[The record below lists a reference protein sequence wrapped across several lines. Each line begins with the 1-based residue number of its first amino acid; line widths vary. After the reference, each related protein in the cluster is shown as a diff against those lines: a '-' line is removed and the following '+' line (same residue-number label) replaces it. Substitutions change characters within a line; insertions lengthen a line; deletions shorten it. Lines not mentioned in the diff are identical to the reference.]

1 MKKRKTLSLKSKRK
15 ATSDSVFDLT
25 NIPNIPKKTSSI
37 LSIGSGF
44 QKKNKKTKK
53 SGKTSK
59 SSKTRIP
66 PKKKQKNESNNKTRT
81 KTKTTKL
88 ILEKFP
94 SPLIQDIQIPL
105 VSSKEWNNNL
115 FGSEE
120 EEINEASEDEKDSEV
135 FFNATGI
142 HCSKYYSC
150 NAIYQFPE
158 NKLVF
163 NGL

>member
-15 ATSDSVFDLT
+15 ATSDSVDLT
-25 NIPNIPKKTSSI
+25 NESKKTSSI

-94 SPLIQDIQIPL
+94 SKEIRFCF
-105 VSSKEWNNNL
+105 VSSKEWNINL

-120 EEINEASEDEKDSEV
+120 EETNEASEDEKDSEV

>member
-15 ATSDSVFDLT
+15 ATSDSVIDLT
-25 NIPNIPKKTSSI
+25 NIPKKTSSI

>member
-1 MKKRKTLSLKSKRK
+1 MKKRKTLSLK
-15 ATSDSVFDLT
+15 T
-25 NIPNIPKKTSSI
+25 NEPKKTSSI